1 MYTTINKNRL
11 SSLIT
16 RTAAVMFVAASATL
30 VLHAQQSAGTNSA
43 LPPVSLKKT
52 LAAPLDLTVPD
63 DLNYSSSVGESE
75 MAAAE
80 SFNLSGSEDMQP
92 PPRRRYGRHPT
103 YSDSTHNADGSN
115 KYTFVVGG
123 GFTLPVGGTHSYL
136 TTSYA
141 FQGGVGRN
149 FNKNFGVIA
158 QFDWANFGVQ
168 THTLNDLLA
177 IYNSLGAGLTQLNGS
192 SHIWSFSLNPIYHFA
207 EGEKTGAYV
216 VGGTGFYHKTANF
229 SIPSVGLVCD
239 VFGNC
244 FAVQAN
250 QSIDKY
256 TSNAFGLN
264 AGLGATYKFSRF
276 ADERFFVE
284 VRYVY
289 TFNSR
294 RAETGTTPANTP
306 PGSTAFNAFPQNS
319 DPTSFIP
326 VIFGIR
332 F

>member
-1 MYTTINKNRL
+1 MYTTINKNRI

-16 RTAAVMFVAASATL
+16 RTAAVTLFAAASTL
-30 VLHAQQSAGTNSA
+30 VLHAQQSAGTSSS
-43 LPPVSLKKT
+43 LPAVSLQKT
-52 LAAPLDLTVPD
+52 LAAPLNLTVPD
-63 DLNYSSSVGESE
+63 DLNYSSSVGEPE

-80 SFNLSGSEDMQP
+80 NFNLTGSEDTQP
-92 PPRRRYGRHPT
+92 PPRRHYGRRPT

-115 KYTFVVGG
+115 KWAFVVGG
-123 GFTLPVGGTHSYL
+123 GFTLPVGASHSYL
-136 TTSYA
+136 TTSYN

-149 FNKNFGVIA
+149 FNKNLGVIL
-158 QFDWANFGVQ
+158 QFDWANFGI
-168 THTLNDLLA
+168 TTNALNNLLT
-177 IYNSLGAGLTQLNGS
+177 IYNNLGAGLSQLDGS
-192 SHIWSFSLNPIYHFA
+192 SHIWSFTLNPIYNFA
-207 EGEKTGAYV
+207 QGDK
-216 VGGTGFYHKTANF
+216 VGGYVIGGGGFYHKTANF
-229 SIPSVGLVCD
+229 TIPSVGITCD

-244 FAVQAN
+244 FQFAAN

-256 TSNAFGLN
+256 TSNAFGIN

-294 RAETGTTPANTP
+294 RAETGTTIDNTP

-319 DPTSFIP
+319 DPTGFIP
-326 VIFGIR
+326 VTFGIR